1 MARTFEPVQL
11 GSIEVFCKAADLGS
25 FTGAA
30 EFMGLTPASVSRSIA
45 RLEARLG
52 VRLFTRT
59 TRSVRLTGD
68 GELYR
73 AQCQQALDQIAEAER
88 AITGSQ
94 KVPGGT
100 LRVSV
105 PTTYAHYRLL
115 PLLPRFTQAYP
126 KIELEVNISNRMI
139 DFVEEGYDL
148 AIRLGTPRDSRLIAH
163 ALEDATLGVFAS
175 PAYLRENG
183 TPKTLADL
191 RQHDCI
197 QFVLPSTGRAMPWIF
212 KDDAGNDVDFA
223 FRSRM
228 RVHEDVLGCVSWAR
242 AGGGL
247 FQIYHFIAA
256 DDLQRGELVEVM
268 QAHAG
273 RSRPFS
279 ILYPQNR
286 HLSSKVRVF
295 VDWVVE
301 LIRQHDGIQL
311 RSTLPPAAG
320 RA

>member
-1 MARTFEPVQL
+1 MARTFDPVQL
-11 GSIEVFCKAADLGS
+11 GSIELFCKAADLGS
-25 FTGAA
+25 FTAAA

-45 RLEARLG
+45 RLETRLG
-52 VRLFTRT
+52 ARLFTRT
-59 TRSVRLTGD
+59 TRSIRLTGD

-73 AQCQQALDQIAEAER
+73 TECQQALDQIAEAER
-88 AITGSQ
+88 AIAGSQ

-100 LRVSV
+100 LRLSV
-105 PTTYAHYRLL
+105 PTTYAHHRLL
-115 PLLPRFTQAYP
+115 PLLPHFSRAFP
-126 KIELEVNISNRMI
+126 KIELEVNISNRTI

-148 AIRLGTPRDSRLIAH
+148 AIRLGEPRDSRLIAH
-163 ALEDATLGVFAS
+163 ALEDASLGVFAS
-175 PAYLRENG
+175 PAYLRQHG
-183 TPKTLADL
+183 TPLTLAEL

-197 QFVLPSTGRAMPWIF
+197 QFVRPSTGRAMPWLF
-212 KDDAGNDVDFA
+212 KDDAGNNVDFA

-256 DDLQRGELVEVM
+256 DDVQRGELVEVM

-286 HLSSKVRVF
+286 HLSARVRAF
-295 VDWVVE
+295 VDFVKKAVTP
-301 LIRQHDGIQL
+301 RK
-311 RSTLPPAAG
+311 
-320 RA
+320 